1 MEAYERKIRRAKR
14 KRKEAQRALM
24 IRKTQIAHREPCER
38 ESKVHNRHTNWE
50 LVLVK
55 NDTIPTW
62 QGNLR

>member
-1 MEAYERKIRRAKR
+1 MEAYERKIRRAER

-24 IRKTQIAHREPCER
+24 IRKAQIAHRDSYER
-38 ESKVHNRHTNWE
+38 ESRVHNRHTNWE